1 MTIEIKQL
9 VIRAVVDERRAREP
23 GAAAPEPQAA
33 PRPAP
38 GPSPGL
44 APPGDAGPDREALIA
59 ECTRR
64 VLRELQRRRGR

>member
-9 VIRAVVDERRAREP
+9 IIRAVVDERRAHDPSGGTPDGRAAPVPGVASHHAPP
-23 GAAAPEPQAA
+23 GAAE
-33 PRPAP
+33 
-38 GPSPGL
+38 
-44 APPGDAGPDREALIA
+44 PDREAMIA

>member
-9 VIRAVVDERRAREP
+9 VIRAVVEERRAPDP
-23 GAAAPEPQAA
+23 GAAAPPRPPAPAPA
-33 PRPAP
+33 PR
-38 GPSPGL
+38 L
-44 APPGDAGPDREALIA
+44 APPGVAGPDREALIA